1 MRQPWF
7 PFVTNS
13 VKRAGSSMVFP
24 SLLLDNWSI
33 PANRTDVSERTIVEY
48 SPKMTFRGASVL
60 MTCKCVDL
68 LGFRGE
74 LGAHGEKNCVWC
86 EELYDSLHVRCI
98 ERLLELFHNQES
110 IAILVARPTDVPGLR
125 ASADRNAPTRSSNR
139 GRASASSSLQKATEH
154 TAPCPWPLS
163 RLRPRGT
170 PETWRR
176 QAHHSA
182 RAHWREHRPP

>member
-1 MRQPWF
+1 LS
-7 PFVTNS
+7 N
-13 VKRAGSSMVFP
+13 
-24 SLLLDNWSI
+24 
-33 PANRTDVSERTIVEY
+33 

-110 IAILVARPTDVPGLR
+110 IAILVARPTAVPELR
-125 ASADRNAPTRSSNR
+125 ASADRNPPPRS
-139 GRASASSSLQKATEH
+139 
-154 TAPCPWPLS
+154 
-163 RLRPRGT
+163 
-170 PETWRR
+170 
-176 QAHHSA
+176 
-182 RAHWREHRPP
+182 

>member
-1 MRQPWF
+1 MRQHWF

-74 LGAHGEKNCVWC
+74 LGAHGEKK
-86 EELYDSLHVRCI
+86 L
-98 ERLLELFHNQES
+98 RLARRALRLP
-110 IAILVARPTDVPGLR
+110 ARPLHR
-125 ASADRNAPTRSSNR
+125 
-139 GRASASSSLQKATEH
+139 
-154 TAPCPWPLS
+154 
-163 RLRPRGT
+163 T
-170 PETWRR
+170 P
-176 QAHHSA
+176 S
-182 RAHWREHRPP
+182 